1 MEPEQKSKKRKWWN
15 NGWLGLLVLI
25 LTFATLFVIG
35 RYSAT
40 YEPNPVIEGRQL
52 SEWTDDLK
60 SIGWEDAEHEEAV
73 AVLISHKEE
82 VIPVFVTW
90 LRERDTFAQTVYLFT
105 MTVLEGKGDLLDYRG
120 SYFNQLH
127 AARAL
132 KQIGDGRAEVLNA
145 LNDVVHQYDGT
156 GHYAGE
162 VAQNT
167 LQKLK
172 AQQVAA
178 PNP

>member
-1 MEPEQKSKKRKWWN
+1 MPSEQKARKRKWWN

-25 LTFATLFVIG
+25 LIFATLFVTG

-60 SIGWEDAEHEEAV
+60 SIGWEDAEHKNAV
-73 AVLISHKEE
+73 AVLMSHKEE
-82 VIPVFVTW
+82 VIPVFVIW
-90 LRERDTFAQTVYLFT
+90 LRERDTFAQSVYFFT
-105 MTVLEGKGDLLDYRG
+105 MILFEGKGGDLLDYRG

-132 KQIGDGRAEVLNA
+132 KQIGDGRPEVLEA
-145 LNDVVHQYDGT
+145 LRDVVKQYGGT
-156 GHYAGE
+156 RHYAAE
-162 VAQNT
+162 VAQET
-167 LQKLK
+167 LQKLE
-172 AQQVAA
+172 AQQ
-178 PNP
+178 